1 MMPVYRILTL
11 FICCAVLIS
20 CGNNNDSNSSE
31 SNDSMSQFSEDE
43 QFKNSHEDPAEI
55 DFTGKGEMYKFSTPD
70 GSEGQAYLLKTKK
83 ATNKFLFVVHEWYG
97 LNDHIKEEAEHY
109 FAALTDVN
117 VMALDLYDGQIAD
130 NQDDAA
136 KFMQAVKQERA
147 EAIIKGAI
155 ADAGAKASIAT
166 IGWCFGGG
174 WSLRSSIL
182 AGDQGA
188 GCVMYYGMPVEKADE
203 LLPLKAEVLGLFA
216 RQDGWITPDVAN
228 HFEALCKA
236 TGKTVSIHQYDAK
249 HAFANPSSPRY
260 NEAAAQEANAKA
272 MAFLKD
278 KLK

>member
-1 MMPVYRILTL
+1 MPVYRILTL

>member
-1 MMPVYRILTL
+1 MPVYRILTL

-155 ADAGAKASIAT
+155 ADAGANASIAT